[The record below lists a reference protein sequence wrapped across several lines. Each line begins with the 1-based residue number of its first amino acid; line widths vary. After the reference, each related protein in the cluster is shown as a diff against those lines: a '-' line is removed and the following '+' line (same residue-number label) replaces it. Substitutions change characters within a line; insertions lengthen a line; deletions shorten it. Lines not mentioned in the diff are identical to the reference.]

1 MSRLLAAPLDSLWQ
15 PGPLI
20 RVLVAGQAL
29 SLVLALAP
37 GLDGDWLVYFG
48 LTSLLVQWI
57 VLLVVGALYLLRR
70 PLARVPAWR

>member
-1 MSRLLAAPLDSLWQ
+1 MAHPQHGPLDTLWR
-15 PGPLI
+15 PTTLI
-20 RVLVAGQAL
+20 WILVAGVAL

-37 GLDGDWLVYFG
+37 GLDGDRLVYFG

-70 PLARVPAWR
+70 PLARVPPQ